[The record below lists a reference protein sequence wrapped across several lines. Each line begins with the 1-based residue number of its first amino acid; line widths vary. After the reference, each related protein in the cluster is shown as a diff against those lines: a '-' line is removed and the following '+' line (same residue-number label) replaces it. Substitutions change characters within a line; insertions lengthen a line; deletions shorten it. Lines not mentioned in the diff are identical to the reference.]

1 VVKEATAT
9 AFVFR
14 ADEQGAWR
22 LGLMFHP
29 RFSGWLTPGGHVE
42 RDESPAE
49 AVTREV
55 MEELGCKVRLLP
67 GPSAPL
73 PAGYPH
79 HSMPAPWWMVE
90 MLASPDNHT
99 RVPHIHLD
107 HAFVAVHV
115 ADACSPETRVRWVSE
130 RELAEA
136 ADVPEDVRLAG
147 KGLFADIG
155 DLAGSAGRSG
165 AAGGR

>member
-14 ADEQGAWR
+14 ADEQGVWR

-29 RFSGWLTPGGHVE
+29 RFGGWLTPGGHVE
-42 RDESPAE
+42 RNESPAE
-49 AVTREV
+49 AVTREII
-55 MEELGCKVRLLP
+55 EELGCQVRVLA
-67 GPSAPL
+67 GPSVPL

-79 HSMPAPWWMVE
+79 HSVPAPWWMVE
-90 MLASPDNHT
+90 MAASPDNHT
-99 RVPHIHLD
+99 HVPHVHLD

-115 ADACSPETRVRWVSE
+115 ADVCSPETRVWWVTE
-130 RELAEA
+130 QELAEA
-136 ADVPEDVRLAG
+136 ADMSEDVRLAG

-155 DLAGSAGRSG
+155 GLAGSPAQGKGRAGR
-165 AAGGR
+165 